1 MNNNKEDIV
10 KLIGLVILGLI
21 LGVILSCYEKKN
33 NRSDKDSHPK
43 ETVRVW
49 VVDHYID
56 FDKIR

>member
-21 LGVILSCYEKKN
+21 FCAILSCCEKKD
-33 NRSDKDSHPK
+33 NRSDKDSRPK

>member
-1 MNNNKEDIV
+1 MNNNRDDIV

-21 LGVILSCYEKKN
+21 FGAILSCCEKKD
-33 NRSDKDSHPK
+33 NRSDKDNRPK

>member
-1 MNNNKEDIV
+1 MNNIEDIV
-10 KLIGLVILGLI
+10 KLISLVILGLI
-21 LGVILSCYEKKN
+21 LCAILSCCEKKD
-33 NRSDKDSHPK
+33 NRSGKDSRPK